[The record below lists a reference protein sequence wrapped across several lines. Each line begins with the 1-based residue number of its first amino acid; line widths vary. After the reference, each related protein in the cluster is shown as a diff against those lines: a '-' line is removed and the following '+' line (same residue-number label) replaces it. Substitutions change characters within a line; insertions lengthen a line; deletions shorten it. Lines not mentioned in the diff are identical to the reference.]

1 MTPEAFQTIR
11 SITTS
16 FLNPR
21 SLPLMGC
28 AICTGSAHAGPHTD
42 PPERVLH
49 WNPVKIDAH
58 FFYFF
63 TLFLFSLQM
72 TEFRGFQIKKP
83 C

>member
-1 MTPEAFQTIR
+1 MPPEAFQTIR

-49 WNPVKIDAH
+49 WNPVKIDDH
-58 FFYFF
+58 FVLLLH
-63 TLFLFSLQM
+63 TLPLSI
-72 TEFRGFQIKKP
+72 TNDRI
-83 C
+83 